1 MGLFIVLLI
10 LSLCA
15 CTQNA
20 PIEGGNEAETTES
33 TVIETAPVT
42 EAEKIMVAN
51 LKEYTLVRPE
61 EASQAVVDAAVSLRT
76 MLINSLDS
84 DLALKSDLHSE
95 TVQALKIREFE
106 ILLGNCD
113 RDETRQFMADL
124 KYNDY
129 GYAMIGNE
137 MLF

>member
-15 CTQNA
+15 CTQNP
-20 PIEGGNEAETTES
+20 PIEGGNEAETTEN

-61 EASQAVVDAAVSLRT
+61 EASQDRKSVV
-76 MLINSLDS
+76 
-84 DLALKSDLHSE
+84 
-95 TVQALKIREFE
+95 
-106 ILLGNCD
+106 
-113 RDETRQFMADL
+113 
-124 KYNDY
+124 
-129 GYAMIGNE
+129 
-137 MLF
+137 